1 MGVPGK
7 VVRELDEAGIENLK
21 KSALH
26 YQGRM
31 RIFRSGLSII

>member
-7 VVRELDEAGIENLK
+7 VVRELDEAAIEGLK

-26 YQGRM
+26 YQERM
-31 RIFRSGLSII
+31 RRFRAGLEAL